1 MLHSKISVSSQVHR
15 LSLPAKVLFTWMIAH
30 GDDEGRL
37 KGDIDTVR
45 GLVVPLMGWSVKKV
59 HSYVLELKEQGLI
72 YYWKENNEWFIE
84 FVKWT
89 DYQYIQKDRFKRST
103 LPKYHKDSVSNLDTD
118 RIQADNTPS
127 PQAKLSEMKLKKIK
141 ISEANTENKPSQNN
155 ENSLVDPRTFQPSNE
170 GEVAAWE
177 AWNQLEHTNLMA
189 FKVTYLTA
197 LNKGLPA
204 EKFYQFVSEIKQD
217 NTIKNPGAVF
227 NNKVQAYLK
236 NKEDRS

>member
-1 MLHSKISVSSQVHR
+1 MLHSKISVSSQVNK
-15 LSLPAKVLFTWMIAH
+15 LSLPAKVLFTWMISH

-45 GLVVPLMGWSVKKV
+45 GLVVPLMGWSVNKV
-59 HSYVLELKEQGLI
+59 RSYVLEIQKQGLI
-72 YYWKENNEWFIE
+72 YYWQENNEWFIE
-84 FVKWT
+84 FVKWK

-118 RIQADNTPS
+118 RTQAGNTSS
-127 PQAKLSEMKLKKIK
+127 PQAKESETKLKEIK
-141 ISEANTENKPSQNN
+141 ISEANTQNKPNQEKESG
-155 ENSLVDPRTFQPSNE
+155 LVDPRTFQPSNE

-177 AWNQLEHTNLMA
+177 AWNQLEHHNLMA

-197 LNKGLPA
+197 LHKGLPA
-204 EKFYQFVSEIKQD
+204 EKFYHFVSEIKQD
-217 NTIKNPGAVF
+217 STIKNPGAVF

-236 NKEDRS
+236 SKGDQS

>member
-59 HSYVLELKEQGLI
+59 QSYVLELKEQRLI

-103 LPKYHKDSVSNLDTD
+103 LPKYNKDSVSNLDTD
-118 RIQADNTPS
+118 WIQADNTPS

-141 ISEANTENKPSQNN
+141 ISEANTGNNTSQNN
-155 ENSLVDPRTFQPSNE
+155 ENSLVDPRTFQPSNG

-197 LNKGLPA
+197 LHKGLTA

-217 NTIKNPGAVF
+217 NTINNPGAVF
-227 NNKVQAYLK
+227 NNKVQTYLK
-236 NKEDRS
+236 DKEDRS